1 MCPTDHSG
9 GAGDFV
15 APWRRAVT
23 FAACIGLALVAE
35 LIVAVGR
42 PVWGGQPRPP
52 YQRTNGAE
60 VVPAPLPAA
69 TQSKEPLAEFF
80 SDEEYK
86 DEVRGIGQLNVDIRP
101 RDVRHGKPAGDMP
114 PDVAAAVLSGPM
126 QAGKGNCRRD
136 WPSLCFQWEAPA
148 LCHQPLYFEETNLER
163 YGYSPRGLRLFQPLL
178 SAGNFFVTVPLLPYK
193 LAVQPPHQGIYTLGQ
208 YRPGSPAPYRINR
221 PEFRLKGVVAEAAVI
236 AGVILLIP

>member
-1 MCPTDHSG
+1 MTRGRSWQSLPIVRDLPVVSDSTFESIIPQMHGSLAVGVCPCRWIFLDQDPDPNQTYLMCPTDHSG

-101 RDVRHGKPAGDMP
+101 RDVPSWKACGRYAAGCGRRRAVG
-114 PDVAAAVLSGPM
+114 PD
-126 QAGKGNCRRD
+126 AGG
-136 WPSLCFQWEAPA
+136 
-148 LCHQPLYFEETNLER
+148 
-163 YGYSPRGLRLFQPLL
+163 
-178 SAGNFFVTVPLLPYK
+178 
-193 LAVQPPHQGIYTLGQ
+193 QG
-208 YRPGSPAPYRINR
+208 
-221 PEFRLKGVVAEAAVI
+221 
-236 AGVILLIP
+236 